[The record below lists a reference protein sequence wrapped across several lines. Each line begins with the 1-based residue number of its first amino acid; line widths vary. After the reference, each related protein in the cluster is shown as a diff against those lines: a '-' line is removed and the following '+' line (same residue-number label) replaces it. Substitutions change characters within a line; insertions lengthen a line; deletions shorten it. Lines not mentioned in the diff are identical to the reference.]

1 MWKMRLLCNAL
12 WQDFF
17 RLEIKLYF
25 ILVAFLR
32 FKIVAFTFA
41 KSDRADKV
49 TKKVFVCQSEG
60 KWGQIL
66 ILIDSRF
73 SSPLP
78 LLSLSFSLS
87 LCLSFCAMKERKE
100 IVEKNKT
107 KLLPPR
113 ATTNYVT
120 SLGRKIGIK
129 KTESEFKKNGIGTKK
144 NSRDLQPRHLL
155 SELNYLRLAGFT
167 ED

>member
-25 ILVAFLR
+25 NLVAFLR

-78 LLSLSFSLS
+78 LLSLSLS
-87 LCLSFCAMKERKE
+87 VVLCNEREKRNCR
-100 IVEKNKT
+100 KNKT

-129 KTESEFKKNGIGTKK
+129 NWIGIKKKTQSEQKK
-144 NSRDLQPRHLL
+144 
-155 SELNYLRLAGFT
+155 F
-167 ED
+167 